1 LRHVQEFEV
10 ENSFVPAAYT
20 SCVHG
25 ALHGHI
31 CDACFY
37 TLLNSTFFITSS
49 EHASG
54 QLTSYGLSF
63 HFLAWYGA
71 LSKAS
76 ELICAYFHSQV
87 SRGKHFFGQRPQCFH
102 SAALVGGYSDVTLP
116 TCAIEDSV
124 YINQACSSWESDS
137 TLLHVLVRFLPF
149 LKKGCSVY

>member
-1 LRHVQEFEV
+1 MNLGTAESDQKSIRTAG
-10 ENSFVPAAYT
+10 AAYT

-87 SRGKHFFGQRPQCFH
+87 SR
-102 SAALVGGYSDVTLP
+102 AALVGGYSDVTLP

-137 TLLHVLVRFLPF
+137 TLLHVL
-149 LKKGCSVY
+149 